1 MNRVCLSLAF
11 TTLTAFAAIVGCS
24 DDPDVIA
31 GAGGEGGD
39 DGASGSGGKAS
50 GGSNTTA
57 GKAGGPDAGGA
68 GGEPASEGGAGGEP
82 GGAGG
87 EPGSAGGA
95 AGEAASAGAPAMGG
109 AGSDVVYQCND
120 ATRTHKL
127 CSALK
132 AAACT
137 PATDCADCVV
147 TRNMER
153 GPFQECAACAAE
165 YDAHWQCA
173 IDAFEGGNLGSGVEC
188 VEEYGADP
196 HYENC
201 YPLFDSALL
210 CLDHL
215 LENPCPETWPIE

>member
-1 MNRVCLSLAF
+1 MNRVCLSLALV
-11 TTLTAFAAIVGCS
+11 TLTSFAAIVGCS

-39 DGASGSGGKAS
+39 NGTSGSGGKAS

-68 GGEPASEGGAGGEP
+68 GGEPGNAGAGG
-82 GGAGG
+82 ASG
-87 EPGSAGGA
+87 EPGSEGGA
-95 AGEAASAGAPAMGG
+95 AGEAASAGAPGMGG

-120 ATRTHKL
+120 TTRTHKL

-147 TRNMER
+147 TRNSER
-153 GPFQECAACAAE
+153 EPFLECAACTAE

-173 IDAFEGGNLGSGVEC
+173 VDAFEGGSLGSGVEC
-188 VEEYGADP
+188 LEDFGADP
-196 HYENC
+196 HFENC